1 MRKIQWQIRNQDFR
15 KELTVRMAV
24 MAVAV
29 LLFALSYWIVHDKL
43 KENVEKS
50 AQKSNYA
57 KAVVLKLVTEN
68 ATVDEQYEG
77 VIRGSQ
83 DISIK
88 ITSGKHKGEIYEI
101 TNYMSALYN
110 IDCQKGTKVVVRID
124 SREDGSYHVS
134 IYNYDRE
141 TVLIAAI
148 AVFILLLCIIG
159 GKKGFMSML
168 SLGYTLLMLFFVLI
182 PALYYGAPMLLTTIL
197 VIILTNVISFA
208 LIDGIN
214 KKTVSGF
221 LGTSA
226 GVVFAGVFAYVMG
239 KAAHI
244 TGFQTTEAESLLLEC
259 YDYGLKI
266 TDIFTAG
273 ILVSALGAV
282 MDVAMSIASAIHELS
297 VLNPELQAKDLF
309 RSGMNIGRDAMG
321 TMSNT
326 LILAFVGS
334 SLSTIIMIYS
344 YQIPT
349 TQLWSADLVARE
361 VIQGISGS
369 VGIIMTVPLVA
380 GIAAVIMRGKR
391 EASDTKV
398 DPTIEK
404 SNNGFYR

>member
-1 MRKIQWQIRNQDFR
+1 MRKIQLQIRNRDFR
-15 KELTVRMAV
+15 KELTVRLVV

-43 KENVEKS
+43 KGNVEKS
-50 AQKSNYA
+50 TQKSSYA
-57 KAVVLKLVTEN
+57 KAVVLQLVTEN
-68 ATVDEQYEG
+68 TTVDEQYEG

-124 SREDGSYHVS
+124 SREDGSYNVS

-148 AVFILLLCIIG
+148 VVFILLLCIIG
-159 GKKGFMSML
+159 GKKGFMSLL

-182 PALYYGAPMLLTTIL
+182 PALYYGAPMLFTTIL

-226 GVVFAGVFAYVMG
+226 GVVFAGIFAYVMG
-239 KAAHI
+239 KATHI

-344 YQIPT
+344 YQIPA
-349 TQLWSADLVARE
+349 TQLWSTDLVARE

-369 VGIIMTVPLVA
+369 VGIIMTVPFVA

-391 EASDTKV
+391 KV
-398 DPTIEK
+398 
-404 SNNGFYR
+404 Y

>member
-1 MRKIQWQIRNQDFR
+1 MRKIQLQIRNRDFR
-15 KELTVRMAV
+15 KELTVRLVV

-43 KENVEKS
+43 KGDVEKS
-50 AQKSNYA
+50 AQQSSYA
-57 KAVVLKLVTEN
+57 KAVVLQLVTEN
-68 ATVDEQYEG
+68 TTVDEQYEG

-124 SREDGSYHVS
+124 SREDGSYNVS

-148 AVFILLLCIIG
+148 VVFILLLCIIG
-159 GKKGFMSML
+159 GKKGFMSLL

-197 VIILTNVISFA
+197 MIILTNVISFA

-226 GVVFAGVFAYVMG
+226 GVVFAGIFAYVMG
-239 KAAHI
+239 KATHI

-344 YQIPT
+344 YQIPA
-349 TQLWSADLVARE
+349 TQLWSTDLVARE

-369 VGIIMTVPLVA
+369 VGIIMTVPFVA

-391 EASDTKV
+391 KV
-398 DPTIEK
+398 
-404 SNNGFYR
+404 Y